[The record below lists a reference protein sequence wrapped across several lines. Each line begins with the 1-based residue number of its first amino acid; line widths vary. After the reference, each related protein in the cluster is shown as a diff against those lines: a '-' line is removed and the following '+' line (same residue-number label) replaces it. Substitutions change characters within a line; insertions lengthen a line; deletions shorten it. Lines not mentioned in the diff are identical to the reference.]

1 MYLTIRFKIQKSSQ
15 VLVSSHFRHFL
26 RSYVTVSEFLNGNL
40 RKLPAQRRSS
50 SGLDLLPKVVF
61 LPDEG
66 VDVAVV
72 VNALGPVVRDE
83 DVHRQLGLLHS
94 ENVDAA
100 CVVRRADRVIVVRRP
115 LEMPY
120 KWLLKNLSLQ
130 ISKFFKASYLKY
142 LYPINKKK

>member
-1 MYLTIRFKIQKSSQ
+1 MSSVNRKVLNMYLTIRFKIQKSSQ

-26 RSYVTVSEFLNGNL
+26 RSSVTVSEFLNGNL

-66 VDVAVV
+66 VYVAVV

-83 DVHRQLGLLHS
+83 DVHR
-94 ENVDAA
+94 
-100 CVVRRADRVIVVRRP
+100 
-115 LEMPY
+115 
-120 KWLLKNLSLQ
+120 
-130 ISKFFKASYLKY
+130 
-142 LYPINKKK
+142 